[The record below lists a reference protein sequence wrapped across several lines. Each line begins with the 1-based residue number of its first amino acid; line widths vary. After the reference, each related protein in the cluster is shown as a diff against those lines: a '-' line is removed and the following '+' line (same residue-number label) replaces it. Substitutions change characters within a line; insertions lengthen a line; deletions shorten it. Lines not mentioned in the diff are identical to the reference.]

1 MNPPTRDAR
10 RVYDRPTRLFH
21 GLLALS
27 VAIAW
32 LTGDASSWRVLHV
45 SLGYGVLLLL
55 AWRLLWGGLGPTTR
69 THGAMLARVRALRP
83 TWQRWTAG
91 FQGTMASP
99 MVGAL
104 VALSA
109 VLLMSLPGLA
119 ALAGVLTYF
128 DVVGRWIKE
137 VHELLG
143 NLVLVV
149 VIAHLALLLM
159 HSLLRHRN
167 LLWPMLSGRL
177 TEPGPDLIRSPG
189 TDHALV
195 LAALM
200 AGFWGSFWQLGL
212 DRHPLLNPAYEQLHP
227 KRSHHAAKPSPVPE
241 ASRIDT
247 RPQDTM

>member
-1 MNPPTRDAR
+1 MKPPTPDAR

-55 AWRLLWGGLGPTTR
+55 AWRLLWGSLGPTTR

-83 TWQRWTAG
+83 AWQRWMDG
-91 FQGTMASP
+91 FQGSMAP
-99 MVGAL
+99 PLLGAL

-128 DVVGRWIKE
+128 DVVGRWVKE

-149 VIAHLALLLM
+149 VLAHLGLLVVQ
-159 HSLLRHRN
+159 SLLRRRN
-167 LLWPMLSGRL
+167 LLWPMVSGRL
-177 TEPGPDLIRSPG
+177 REPGPDLVRAPG
-189 TDHALV
+189 TVHALV

-200 AGFWGSFWQLGL
+200 AGLWGSIWQLGL
-212 DRHPLLNPAYEQLHP
+212 ERHPLLNPAYEQLHP
-227 KRSHHAAKPSPVPE
+227 KHSHHAAQSPTTPLAPSPD
-241 ASRIDT
+241 A